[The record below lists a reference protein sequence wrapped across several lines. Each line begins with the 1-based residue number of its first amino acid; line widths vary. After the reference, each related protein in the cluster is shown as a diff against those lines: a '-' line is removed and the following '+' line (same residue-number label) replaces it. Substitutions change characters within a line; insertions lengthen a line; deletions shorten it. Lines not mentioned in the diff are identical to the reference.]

1 MDIPNQQRKGV
12 NMDSTGTIA
21 RRYKLTTPAVWM
33 AINQGRLKATSV
45 HIGTRNYHLI
55 DPQDAEKLWG
65 HRLQKAS

>member
-1 MDIPNQQRKGV
+1 
-12 NMDSTGTIA
+12 MDSTGTIA